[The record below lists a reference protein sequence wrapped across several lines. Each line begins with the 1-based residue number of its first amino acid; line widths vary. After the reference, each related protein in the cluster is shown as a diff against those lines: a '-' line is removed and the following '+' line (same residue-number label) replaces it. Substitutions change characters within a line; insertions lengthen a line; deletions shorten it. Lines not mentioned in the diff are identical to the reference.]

1 VRLPTGGHSSG
12 LASQLSRCVLAGL
25 WNLNSPSKKDQES
38 NDTLNPSAGVLS
50 QSSARRKEVS
60 LKTASSTTQEP
71 TSPCEISES
80 NPTRVRWRIMAIV
93 MAIMAVTALNRLNLS
108 IAGKAIEED
117 FSFSTLTMGVVF
129 SAFLWGYGLF
139 QIPWGYVCDR
149 IGPRRTLTVAIFIFA
164 VGTGAMALVPTMAP
178 MAGIS
183 VLAGFRMVRFVT
195 GVGEAAISSNVTR
208 VIASW
213 TSLRERGFASGLQVC
228 GLGLGGTLTPVF
240 IAWTMVYWGWR
251 VSFEVCAVLAFV
263 VVTLWHFYATDW
275 PEEHSDVNDPELQIV
290 HPGSRHS
297 DVGARSTHR
306 GVTSVP
312 WLRMLTS
319 LSVWG
324 LILGYGFQGYT
335 FYVYY
340 NWFYFYAVKMRGL
353 GIMQAAAWTSAP
365 FLAMALLSPVGGWFS
380 DRVAQ
385 VSDRRR
391 GRLAAVWL
399 GMGVSALLLYSG
411 NHLSVTVIALP
422 MIALA
427 AGFNMFAA
435 ANFWASCID
444 LSPSCS
450 ASLSAL
456 MNTLGS
462 IGGVISSTVTASIV
476 VHQGW
481 GPALDVAVWITLGAG
496 LLFTLV
502 NANQS
507 IEVEA

>member
-1 VRLPTGGHSSG
+1 
-12 LASQLSRCVLAGL
+12 
-25 WNLNSPSKKDQES
+25 LNTTKDT
-38 NDTLNPSAGVLS
+38 TLKIDPGPEV
-50 QSSARRKEVS
+50 QHARATK
-60 LKTASSTTQEP
+60 
-71 TSPCEISES
+71 I
-80 NPTRVRWRIMAIV
+80 RWRVMGIV

-108 IAGKAIEED
+108 IAGKTIEED
-117 FSFSTLTMGVVF
+117 FSFSTITMGSVF

-149 IGPRRTLTVAIFIFA
+149 IGPRRTLTAAIMIFG
-164 VGTGAMALVPTMAP
+164 VGAGAMAVVPRFASI
-178 MAGIS
+178 AGIS
-183 VLAGFRMVRFVT
+183 VLAGFSLVRFVT

-213 TSLRERGFASGLQVC
+213 TSVRERGFASGLQVC
-228 GLGLGGTLTPVF
+228 GLGLGGTLTPLF
-240 IAWTMVYWGWR
+240 IAWTMVHWGWR
-251 VSFEVCAVLAFV
+251 ASFEVCTLLAFLVLA
-263 VVTLWHFYATDW
+263 LWHFYSTDW
-275 PEEHSDVNDPELQIV
+275 PEEHPDVNDAELQII
-290 HPGSRHS
+290 HPGSRKG

-306 GVTSVP
+306 GAIRVP
-312 WLRMLTS
+312 WFMILS
-319 LSVWG
+319 NLSVWG

-340 NWFYFYAVKMRGL
+340 NWFYFYAVKVRGL
-353 GIMQAAAWTSAP
+353 GIMQAALWTSAP

-385 VSDRRR
+385 FTDRRK

-399 GMGVSALLLYSG
+399 GMGISALLLYSG

-444 LSPSCS
+444 LAPSYS

-462 IGGVISSTVTASIV
+462 IGGVISSTVTASIA
-476 VHQGW
+476 VHRGW
-481 GPALDVAVWITLGAG
+481 GPALDLAVWVTLGSG
-496 LLFTLV
+496 VLFTLV
-502 NANQS
+502 NGNQS
-507 IEVEA
+507 IENNMS